1 MCGLSMDRS
10 VSLHCIAH
18 VWEHYLY
25 CFPYKAISLHGTSR
39 QWWVISELCHG
50 NVYTMWIYWV
60 SVYVNNSDTM
70 ETLKPKCVNL
80 PI

>member
-1 MCGLSMDRS
+1 MYMCGLSMDRS

-25 CFPYKAISLHGTSR
+25 CFPYKAISLHDTSR

-50 NVYTMWIYWV
+50 NVYTMADILV
-60 SVYVNNSDTM
+60 KYVCELATVILWELVDA
-70 ETLKPKCVNL
+70 
-80 PI
+80 